1 MIYIIEW
8 VKLCKLYDYR
18 DCYIIMYD
26 IYLKTMLYEACMKYA
41 ILIKEKHTHTRTNE
55 RINIKQTN
63 TRKTN
68 KQTHEKQTNKQTHEK
83 QTNKQRNN
91 QTISSSSQ

>member
-26 IYLKTMLYEACMKYA
+26 IYIKTMLYEFETCMKYA
-41 ILIKEKHTHTRTNE
+41 ILIKEK
-55 RINIKQTN
+55 K
-63 TRKTN
+63 KT
-68 KQTHEKQTNKQTHEK
+68 
-83 QTNKQRNN
+83 
-91 QTISSSSQ
+91 